1 MLTGIKA
8 IGFDVDG
15 MLYHSGEELQIL
27 VGKKL
32 ITDAAKLL
40 GRGFDDIE
48 EEYLKRREKYR
59 SNTKTLD
66 SFGLPGREIFHQL
79 WQGVDLGKY
88 IKRDLRLVAML
99 ERLRAK
105 HALFIISNGRGI
117 EIEKKLKLLGV
128 NRGWFKPLVACYD
141 HNWLKPEPAPFLFA
155 LEKLGLPPE
164 SVVYVGDR
172 EDLDVEGAR
181 AVGMR
186 TILIGAKSQRADWTS
201 ETVYDIEQLLNSA

>member
-15 MLYHSGEELQIL
+15 TLYHSGEELQIL

-99 ERLRAK
+99 ERLRA
-105 HALFIISNGRGI
+105 GI

-155 LEKLGLPPE
+155 LEKLGLQAE
-164 SVVYVGDR
+164 ETVYVGDR

-181 AVGMR
+181 AVQMR